1 MRVVEQYK
9 ASSIRS
15 RFHSRAKGLR
25 AYIRVIKHILSS
37 KGKGKDRNNSR
48 IVVFGSVKAS
58 NGLPVLTILDMRPIE
73 NNLMIDDMQKVTS
86 AYTKTKSP
94 ADFVK
99 TSDVLYLDKKRTVKL
114 LRSIGLQYRPTDLLL
129 NGYIGSIDYS
139 GTDVNISGVTFSSV
153 VKETEEQNQ
162 QRTSTLTDREALQYA
177 ASEIHMEDL
186 TDGEKDAL
194 RIFNERLSKLE
205 ALQKSRAEY
214 GRIYKEQQ
222 FGTNVDRNAAS
233 ATLNRMHALDE
244 QIKRAS
250 DAVLSV
256 EDKTVLKR
264 VLHTAKGLRTVAG
277 YFRRYLALLQSRQ
290 RAPLAGCGI

>member
-1 MRVVEQYK
+1 
-9 ASSIRS
+9 
-15 RFHSRAKGLR
+15 
-25 AYIRVIKHILSS
+25 
-37 KGKGKDRNNSR
+37 
-48 IVVFGSVKAS
+48 
-58 NGLPVLTILDMRPIE
+58 
-73 NNLMIDDMQKVTS
+73 MIDDMQKVTS

-99 TSDVLYLDKKRTVKL
+99 TSDVLYLDKKRTTKL
-114 LRSIGLQYRPTDLLL
+114 LRAIGFQMPIALHQS
-129 NGYIGSIDYS
+129 GYIGNISYERDI
-139 GTDVNISGVTFSSV
+139 VNISGVPFSSV

>member
-1 MRVVEQYK
+1 MQGLGAIESDIYMLSDK
-9 ASSIRS
+9 INTICKEHPEMSIDE
-15 RFHSRAKGLR
+15 
-25 AYIRVIKHILSS
+25 IKKIPQILENPILILSS

-73 NNLMIDDMQKVTS
+73 NNLMTDDMQKVTS

-139 GTDVNISGVTFSSV
+139 GTDVNISGVPFSPV

-177 ASEIHMEDL
+177 ASEIPSGRRRQYA
-186 TDGEKDAL
+186 TCWTTPSSTPQPV
-194 RIFNERLSKLE
+194 ER
-205 ALQKSRAEY
+205 
-214 GRIYKEQQ
+214 
-222 FGTNVDRNAAS
+222 
-233 ATLNRMHALDE
+233 
-244 QIKRAS
+244 
-250 DAVLSV
+250 
-256 EDKTVLKR
+256 
-264 VLHTAKGLRTVAG
+264 
-277 YFRRYLALLQSRQ
+277 
-290 RAPLAGCGI
+290 